1 MRLIDSFN
9 SAEPERHI
17 RLNLNQRPEQIVQEI
32 VQHCHAYDPEVLS
45 AAGEEAD
52 YVLAALHRMPF
63 CGVALQQPCMQHVRP
78 KQLASRHQLLIQLDS
93 AHPDHAALSEKF
105 DLLGTDVSFEDAVQH
120 LLHTYMQMPMDENDE
135 DESD

>member
-9 SAEPERHI
+9 NAEPER
-17 RLNLNQRPEQIVQEI
+17 RVSLNLNQRAEQIVQDI

-52 YVLAALHRMPF
+52 YVLAAIHQLPF
-63 CGVALQQPCMQHVRP
+63 CGAALQQPRMQHVRP
-78 KQLASRHQLLIQLDS
+78 EQLASRHHVLIQLDR

-105 DLLGTDVSFEDAVQH
+105 DLLGADVSFEDAVQR
-120 LLHTYMQMPMDENDE
+120 LLHTYMLMPMDEND
-135 DESD
+135 

>member
-9 SAEPERHI
+9 NAEPER
-17 RLNLNQRPEQIVQEI
+17 RVSLNLNQRAEQIVQDI

-52 YVLAALHRMPF
+52 YVLLAIHQLPF
-63 CGVALQQPCMQHVRP
+63 CGVALQQPCLQHVRP
-78 KQLASRHQLLIQLDS
+78 EQLASRHYVLIQLDS

-105 DLLGTDVSFEDAVQH
+105 DLLGADVSFEDAVQR
-120 LLHTYMQMPMDENDE
+120 LLHTYMLMPMDEND
-135 DESD
+135 

>member
-9 SAEPERHI
+9 NAEPERQI
-17 RLNLNQRPEQIVQEI
+17 SLNLNQRAEQIVQDI

-52 YVLAALHRMPF
+52 YVLLAIHHMPF
-63 CGVALQQPCMQHVRP
+63 CGVALQQPRMQHVRP
-78 KQLASRHQLLIQLDS
+78 EQLASRHYVLIQLDS

-105 DLLGTDVSFEDAVQH
+105 DLLGADVSFEDAVQR
-120 LLHTYMQMPMDENDE
+120 LLHTYMQMPMNEND
-135 DESD
+135 